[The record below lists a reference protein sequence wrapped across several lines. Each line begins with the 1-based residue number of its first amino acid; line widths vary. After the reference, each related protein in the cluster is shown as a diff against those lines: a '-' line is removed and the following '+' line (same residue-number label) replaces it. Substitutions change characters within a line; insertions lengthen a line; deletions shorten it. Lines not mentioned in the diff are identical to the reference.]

1 MDRQHKISQQELVEA
16 QRKVDAARLEELQ
29 RVAEA
34 QSRPMTALE
43 KFRMQKM
50 QSMIAMEKQH
60 EAGWQKTDL
69 LDTPFMTLLGV
80 EIARSKDQYPYADVD
95 DAMEQLVQPFCDAIN
110 EQVPAPSEFRHS
122 VDIEEVTAPARR
134 AR

>member
-1 MDRQHKISQQELVEA
+1 MRS
-16 QRKVDAARLEELQ
+16 RAR
-29 RVAEA
+29 
-34 QSRPMTALE
+34 
-43 KFRMQKM
+43 
-50 QSMIAMEKQH
+50 
-60 EAGWQKTDL
+60 
-69 LDTPFMTLLGV
+69 
-80 EIARSKDQYPYADVD
+80 RSKVLDDAKRRGDFKADVD